1 MRLKISAAIKRLLY
15 TPTVLGFL
23 SNNDER
29 RIDLVGDK
37 HYESAVNAINSRGSL
52 VNKGFTVKSINQ
64 VSQISKD
71 PELTVLVI
79 ADPITPF
86 TSDELQDIKKFIVRE
101 GTYLLLEN
109 RQSKSC

>member
-1 MRLKISAAIKRLLY
+1 MYLDMYVYPHEAEISAAIKRLLY

-79 ADPITPF
+79 ADAITPF
-86 TSDELQDIKKFIVRE
+86 TSD
-101 GTYLLLEN
+101 
-109 RQSKSC
+109 